1 MFFVEGHEAKK
12 LGVEVELDFAD
23 WPVAVLGEDE
33 LGDVGGDEVIVVL
46 FVVVG
51 AVEEHDKVG
60 VLLDGAGFA
69 EVGEDWAGVV
79 AAGDAT
85 RKLSKSNNWD
95 FEFASK
101 CFEATGD
108 FGDLLDA
115 VAGVA
120 IGTLEE
126 LEVVDDDH
134 ANIVVMGGAA
144 SFVAEFENGHGTGVV
159 DIKWDFVHFAES
171 IANPGEI
178 FVGEI
183 AGADFPG
190 VDAGDIRNHAIDDF
204 VVSHLH

>member
-1 MFFVEGHEAKK
+1 MLFVEGHKAKK
-12 LGVEVELDFAD
+12 FGVKVEFDFAD
-23 WPVAVLGEDE
+23 RSVAVFGEDE
-33 LGDVGGDEVIVVL
+33 LGDVGGDEVIVIL
-46 FVVVG
+46 FVIVG
-51 AVEEHDKVG
+51 AMEEHDKVG

-79 AAGDAT
+79 AAGDAA

-101 CFEATGD
+101 GFEAAGD

-134 ANIVVMGGAA
+134 ANIMVMGGAA
-144 SFVAEFENGHGTGVV
+144 CFVAELEDGHRAGVV
-159 DIKWDFVHFAES
+159 DIKRNFVHFAES

-178 FVGEI
+178 FVGEV

-204 VVSHLH
+204 VVPHLH